1 MSMATKLGRMVTY
14 LECLPPI
21 KVLIPLVTWS
31 CKISWQTKTI
41 IYPLPQCLWPPDLP
55 VWWLTL
61 RGSYHIVTRPLIRL
75 LDHVIIWKFYFST
88 FTRLVAT
95 KLGRVLTSA
104 NDLARKRLS
113 LHQLF
118 VISLIQSLEN
128 IVELCSTS
136 QKWFIGW
143 RDIVLFG
150 SKVGA
155 KTFFNKTELGS
166 YCTLKLNNWK
176 FSF

>member
-41 IYPLPQCLWPPDLP
+41 IYPLPQCLWPPNLP

-75 LDHVIIWKFYFST
+75 LDHVIIWKILFLHFYKTCGHKIWQGADFGKRFSTQTIKSSPTFCYFSY
-88 FTRLVAT
+88 T
-95 KLGRVLTSA
+95 KPREYCRAVFYQSKMIYWL
-104 NDLARKRLS
+104 KRYCS
-113 LHQLF
+113 FREQDWG
-118 VISLIQSLEN
+118 QN
-128 IVELCSTS
+128 IF
-136 QKWFIGW
+136 Q
-143 RDIVLFG
+143 
-150 SKVGA
+150 
-155 KTFFNKTELGS
+155 
-166 YCTLKLNNWK
+166 
-176 FSF
+176 